1 MKKVLALILSI
12 ALVLSVVV
20 LPTATFA
27 IAETVGTDSSLA
39 FSDAFTVLE
48 EDINP
53 RAIRTKVLSDGTVA
67 AVYYRSGNGIY
78 YATSKDG
85 GVTFSEGVKLIGNAT
100 DSELAK
106 SEEVTTQTTLAKK
119 YVSEYGEYGRGR
131 LEAQNPNL
139 IELKNGDIAAFYR
152 YNTFETDPTNKPW
165 AIYYASICYQI
176 LDKETGIWGDVQV
189 MYECTEENVV
199 ADSGSSYGVWEPD
212 PVYIDDELFCYF
224 ADTDLPG
231 NTAHQHIMYCVYDE
245 EAEAFGTPEIAQNGI
260 EHSSRD
266 GMSVVTKLN
275 DGSYAMVFESTKTDK
290 NDYIDIHNYTTFV
303 IKMSFSKDG
312 RVWTDPVIVAKPN
325 PLTTPATA
333 SPEYAVCAAP
343 YVVTLP
349 DGRLAVSYQTT
360 DRYTGRIPNRVSYR
374 IGTQVAVSSV
384 AINYDTFAANSI
396 NDDVTSYFATE
407 LNPGVLGENEFS
419 KSAELMVNDDKLF
432 VYYSVGNNSWT
443 EVDGVETEKHD
454 FGAVKMAYLDVS
466 TKETTDYGSLDN
478 YIVYQKS
485 TTGAAPTAS
494 NGKITVAAGDTTNLI
509 AGKGSN
515 YVDYDN
521 PVETELNNIYSADNI
536 TEYNTSNANRTTVS
550 ETDSKITISGV
561 SKVKLNNTADLGA
574 FKASSVL
581 QVRGSDGYMQSGY
594 TFHAQ
599 DDYFKSSAYNSPGYV
614 VFLRRETKSLNKLEL
629 VVRYCWYDSATNSVK
644 NVAYNG
650 KAITLTSALSTTD
663 FACKFRMDLDVSAT
677 DFKVNVYQV
686 NSNAS
691 ETKLGE
697 TYTFPLDYTGVNSS
711 TKVFDKGSFYL
722 MTNGATTYSDI
733 SITKIE
739 YPVVDTREF
748 EKANNLKAHA
758 VFTMLETPAT
768 MYAGFDFR
776 VQKAAAVTRGIN
788 GYAIKLLQSADAD
801 GLGKMKLEFSVYG
814 AKDGTD
820 FTNLK
825 SYAVDIAEVLSNST
839 TSANAKLI
847 MDATVIGSDLT
858 VVVTNFNDTSKTVT
872 KTFNLGDYTQYA
884 DYGKGGYGIYKHGTG
899 TISVEDVEF
908 TVLPLD
914 VESIDNTLYT
924 VYSPEESVG
933 VQYEDGKFVSN
944 EAVAK
949 KMILNDTAVS
959 DFSANATL
967 EIGYDGQLKGGIIFR
982 AQNLGN
988 EADAMEGYSAVLW
1001 KNENGTGNFGRVILL
1016 VYKWGRNAAGETVYL
1031 GEVGRLDDR
1040 KTLNA
1045 VYPEAETNML
1055 GAVGAHLNINIKVDG
1070 DVVRANFDVL
1080 DEYNEVAASSDT
1092 KSFLLDKEFA
1102 AENVNTYYESGAI
1115 GLSLSTAGAVCDL
1128 NITETV
1134 DGKEMSVMSDYTVY
1148 SNDDNTMTIDSS
1160 VNKKMYSITKGRKQ
1174 AVLKG
1179 VPLTNFEA
1187 SAVLKSNTAGEV
1199 YNMGFDFMINEA
1211 THSGYA
1217 YNTTH
1222 ATMGYEGYRAV
1233 LVRNS
1238 NTGTNPAGAVLYL
1251 FKFTK
1256 DESGYT
1262 RSTVKQVGNADFFA
1276 DYTTADTT
1284 DKEYAEVEVEL
1295 NVKLVDGNLTA
1306 VATMCEYPERTIT
1319 LTAEGL
1325 EGSGSVGWFISDHG
1339 SVSQISVNS
1348 VVTDGDLNADGNV
1361 NGTDLAIMRK
1371 AVMGIEKVG
1380 LAIGD
1385 LSVKDR
1391 EIDVRDIVKLK
1402 KLAANIA

>member
-27 IAETVGTDSSLA
+27 IAETAGTDSSLA

-67 AVYYRSGNGIY
+67 AVYYRSGNGIF

-85 GVTFSEGVKLIGNAT
+85 GVTFSDGVKLIGNAT

-139 IELKNGDIAAFYR
+139 IELKNGDVAAFYR
-152 YNTFETDPTNKPW
+152 YNTFETDPTSKPW
-165 AIYYASICYQI
+165 SIYYASICYQI
-176 LDKETGIWGDVQV
+176 LDKETGVWGDVQV

-231 NTAHQHIMYCVYDE
+231 NVAYQHIMYCVYDE

-275 DGSYAMVFESTKTDK
+275 DGSYAMVFESTRTDK
-290 NDYIDIHNYTTFV
+290 DDYTDINNYTTFV

-360 DRYTGRIPNRVSYR
+360 DRYTGRVPNRVSYR

-396 NDDVTSYFATE
+396 DDDVTSYFATE

-419 KSAELMVNDDKLF
+419 KSAELMVNNDKLF
-432 VYYSVGNNSWT
+432 VYYSVGSNNWV
-443 EVDGVETEKHD
+443 EENGVETERHD
-454 FGAVKMAYLDVS
+454 FGAVRMAYMDVS
-466 TKETTDYGSLDN
+466 IKETTDYGSLDN

-494 NGKITVAAGDTTNLI
+494 NGKITIAAGDTTNLI
-509 AGKGSN
+509 AGKGGKEIVESN
-515 YVDYDN
+515 LTIDN
-521 PVETELNNIYSADNI
+521 LYSADNW
-536 TEYNTSNANRTTVS
+536 TVQS
-550 ETDSKITISGV
+550 
-561 SKVKLNNTADLGA
+561 
-574 FKASSVL
+574 
-581 QVRGSDGYMQSGY
+581 RSGY
-594 TFHAQ
+594 KVTFNSDNIATLGGGKAILKNTENMTRFHASTIIQGNVNSASTNYGYIMGGFIFHAQ
-599 DDYFKSSAYNSPGYV
+599 ESSVTGSVAFNPEGYYV
-614 VFLRRETKSLNKLEL
+614 GIRRNTTSLNKIEL
-629 VVRYCWYDSATNSVK
+629 VVRYCDAAGAVTYSKGV
-644 NVAYNG
+644 
-650 KAITLTSALSTTD
+650 TL
-663 FACKFRMDLDVSAT
+663 
-677 DFKVNVYQV
+677 
-686 NSNAS
+686 
-691 ETKLGE
+691 
-697 TYTFPLDYTGVNSS
+697 SS
-711 TKVFDKGSFYL
+711 TFDKTDYDPKFKL
-722 MTNGATTYSDI
+722 DLTVDDTNMVAKVYNVETGAQLGATTTIPLDNTAADSDASYYEKGSLGI
-733 SITKIE
+733 TVNGVHTFSEFTLDSAVTETEVDSSIM
-739 YPVVDTREF
+739 
-748 EKANNLKAHA
+748 EKANNLNAHA

-788 GYAIKLLQSADAD
+788 GYAIKLLQSADAN
-801 GLGKMKLEFSVYG
+801 GVGKMKLEFSVYG

-825 SYAVDIAEVLSNST
+825 SYAVDIASVLSDST

-847 MDATVIGSDLT
+847 MDATVIGNDLT

-872 KTFNLGDYTQYA
+872 ENFDLDNYVQYA

-899 TISVEDVEF
+899 TITVEDVEF

-914 VESIDNTLYT
+914 VENIDNTLYT
-924 VYSPEESVG
+924 VYAPEESAG
-933 VQYEDGKFVSN
+933 VKYEDGKFVSD

-949 KMILNDTAVS
+949 KMILNDTEVS

-967 EIGYDGQLKGGIIFR
+967 EIGYDGQLKAGIIFR
-982 AQNLGN
+982 AQNVGN
-988 EADAMEGYSAVLW
+988 DADAMEGYSAVLW

-1016 VYKWGRNAAGETVYL
+1016 VYKWGVNAAGETVYL

-1045 VYPEAETNML
+1045 VYPDAETDML
-1055 GAVGAHLNINIKVDG
+1055 AAVGAHLTINIKVDG
-1070 DVVRANFDVL
+1070 DVIRANFDVL

-1092 KSFLLDKEFA
+1092 KSLLLTKDFA
-1102 AENVNTYYESGAI
+1102 AENVNTYYEKGAI

-1134 DGKEMSVMSDYTVY
+1134 DGKDVSVMSDYTVY
-1148 SNDDNTMTIDSS
+1148 SNDNNTMTIDSS

-1238 NTGTNPAGAVLYL
+1238 NTGNNPAGAVLYL

-1262 RSTVKQVGNADFFA
+1262 RSTVKQVNNGDFFA

-1371 AVMGIEKVG
+1371 AVMGVEKVG

-1385 LSVKDR
+1385 ISVKDR